1 MMKKHIWE
9 WFAIGKHPVAM
20 DYFRLGVMTPLA
32 NAFANWFENGYETL
46 AGRNRPES
54 TIHSWRFWSR
64 GVGRGS
70 IACGVG
76 RDSSDGRGRPYPLLI
91 MGIGALPGWEDNWD
105 LLTFSC
111 EDTWRHIEHIATGR
125 FSDLKQM
132 EAELGRIKLPNADWS
147 VFSDQRTNI
156 DGTEHTSDKKNIAHI
171 SADVERG
178 TRTLLTQHEF
188 FISINGDHGQD
199 SLFVAG
205 HMNCIL
211 RSVTKIIPSAVFMG
225 GIPERSYLA
234 IFNRSLNSSDF
245 VRLWSV
251 SAADRPDC

>member
-1 MMKKHIWE
+1 MMKTHTWE

-32 NAFANWFENGYETL
+32 NAFAGWFENGYETL
-46 AGRNRPES
+46 AGGNRPGS

-64 GVGRGS
+64 GVGKGS

-76 RDSSDGRGRPYPLLI
+76 RDSSDRRGRPYPLLI
-91 MGIGALPGWEDNWD
+91 MGIGTLPGWEDNWD

-111 EDTWRHIEHIATGR
+111 EDTWRHIEHIAAGR
-125 FSDLKQM
+125 FSDLKEM
-132 EAELGRIKLPNADWS
+132 EAELGRIRPPNADWS
-147 VFSDQRTNI
+147 AFSDKRTNI
-156 DGTEHTSDKKNIAHI
+156 DGKENISEEKNISHI
-171 SADVERG
+171 FADVERG
-178 TRTLLTQHEF
+178 ARTLLTENEF
-188 FISINGDHGQD
+188 FVSINGDHGRY
-199 SLFVAG
+199 SLFIAG
-205 HMNCIL
+205 YMNCIL
-211 RSVTKIIPSAVFMG
+211 RSVMKFIPSAVFMG

-234 IFNRSLNSSDF
+234 IFSRSLNSSDF